1 MENYHAHAGNQM
13 SDTTDKAAID
23 AALAAP
29 ASVSADGV
37 TVVNRT
43 VDSLIAGQLH
53 NRNIN
58 ATSPANIA
66 ATLRGM
72 SFKIVPP
79 GGP

>member
-1 MENYHAHAGNQM
+1 M

-37 TVVNRT
+37 TVTNRT
-43 VDSLIAGQLH
+43 VDSLIAGQTH

-58 ATSPANIA
+58 ATSPANVA
-66 ATLRGM
+66 SLLRGM
-72 SFKIVPP
+72 CFKIVPP

>member
-1 MENYHAHAGNQM
+1 M
-13 SDTTDKAAID
+13 SDTADKSAID

-29 ASVSADGV
+29 ASVSVDGV
-37 TVVNRT
+37 TVVNRS
-43 VDSLIAGQLH
+43 VESLIAGQIH